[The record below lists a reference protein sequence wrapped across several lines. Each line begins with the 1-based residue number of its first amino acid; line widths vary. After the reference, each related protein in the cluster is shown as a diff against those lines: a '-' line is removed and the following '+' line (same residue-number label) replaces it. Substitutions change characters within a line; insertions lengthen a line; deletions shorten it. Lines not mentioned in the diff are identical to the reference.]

1 MRYILF
7 VVLFFQIAFSG
18 CGIQRPLAAE
28 TLHDYFRQAP
38 LVSAHRGGMNFPGY
52 PENCLETFD
61 FLLSQIP
68 AVIEFDVSMTADSV
82 LILLHD
88 NTLDRT
94 TTGTGRLTE
103 YEWTAL
109 QSLFLK
115 TNDGR
120 LTSYRI
126 PSYEQALQWT
136 KANNA
141 VLTVDVK
148 RGVPFEKVV
157 RLIEQYEL
165 ENRAA
170 VITYNTADALTVHR
184 LNPRLLIS
192 ATIRNFE
199 ELERINAA
207 GIPAKNLL
215 AFTGTSEAMPELY
228 AKLKELGIP
237 AILGT
242 MGNLDNSAIARGNH
256 IYSGFIERG
265 VGILATDR
273 PVEAYRAIKKGK

>member
-1 MRYILF
+1 MRYPLF
-7 VVLFFQIAFSG
+7 IVLLFLIAASG
-18 CGIQRPLAAE
+18 CRIQRPLAAQE
-28 TLHDYFRQAP
+28 LHDFFRQSP
-38 LVSAHRGGMNFPGY
+38 IVSAHRGGMHFPGY
-52 PENCLETFD
+52 PENCIETFD

-94 TTGTGRLTE
+94 TTGTGRVAAH
-103 YEWTAL
+103 EWTAL

-115 TNDGR
+115 TNDGL
-120 LTSYRI
+120 LTQYRI
-126 PSYEQALQWT
+126 PTFEQALQWT
-136 KANNA
+136 KAKNA

-157 RLIEQYEL
+157 YLIEKYQL

-170 VITYNTADALTVHR
+170 VITYNAADALAVHR
-184 LNPRLLIS
+184 LNPRLIIS
-192 ATIRNFE
+192 ATIRNAE
-199 ELERINAA
+199 ELERITAA

-215 AFTGTSEAMPELY
+215 AFTGTSEASPELY
-228 AKLKELGIP
+228 AKLKEMGIP

-265 VGILATDR
+265 VGIIATDR
-273 PVEAYRAIKKGK
+273 PVEAYRAIKEGK